1 MEPEIIQYYNELP
14 SYAIVINNL
23 NQEYDELLSET
34 QEHFKKD
41 NYYEKKYHKLKDE
54 LTTYKREHRK
64 IDNSIIF
71 LILFLGLYI
80 MGFITFFRI
89 MEEL

>member
-1 MEPEIIQYYNELP
+1 MEPQIIEYYNELP

-34 QEHFKKD
+34 QEHFKND

-54 LTTYKREHRK
+54 LNTHKKKNRNV
-64 IDNSIIF
+64 DNSSIIF
-71 LILFLGLYI
+71 LTLLLCFYI
-80 MGFITFFRI
+80 MIFIT
-89 MEEL
+89 LKLVKN